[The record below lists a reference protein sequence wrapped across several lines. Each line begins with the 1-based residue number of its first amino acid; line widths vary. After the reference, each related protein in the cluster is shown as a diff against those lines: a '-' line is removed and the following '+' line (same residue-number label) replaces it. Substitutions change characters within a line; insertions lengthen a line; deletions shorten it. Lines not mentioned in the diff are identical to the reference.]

1 MKGGEEHVVP
11 LTPAAVALLEGLP
24 RFEGGDFILT
34 TTAGRRPV
42 SGFSKAKARLDELS
56 GVTDYTIHDLWR
68 TTRTGSVGHR
78 RHPVLL
84 RANPE
89 QSDGAMVRLAK
100 VDHKTVGAVRDKLVA
115 NGEIP
120 DKAERTETN
129 GRKARGR
136 KPSTPKARAVPTPA
150 AATPNPPASQA
161 RDKAVVEFARLLH
174 SKPFETLDDLNRML
188 AGETGKAGG

>member
-1 MKGGEEHVVP
+1 
-11 LTPAAVALLEGLP
+11 
-24 RFEGGDFILT
+24 
-34 TTAGRRPV
+34 
-42 SGFSKAKARLDELS
+42 
-56 GVTDYTIHDLWR
+56 
-68 TTRTGSVGHR
+68 
-78 RHPVLL
+78 
-84 RANPE
+84 
-89 QSDGAMVRLAK
+89 MVRLAK

-136 KPSTPKARAVPTPA
+136 KPSTPKARAVPTPE
-150 AATPNPPASQA
+150 AATPKPPASQA

-188 AGETGKAGG
+188 AGETGKIEEISQDKRVALASRYLAALGVSTAELASVGDTPEVPAKEAA